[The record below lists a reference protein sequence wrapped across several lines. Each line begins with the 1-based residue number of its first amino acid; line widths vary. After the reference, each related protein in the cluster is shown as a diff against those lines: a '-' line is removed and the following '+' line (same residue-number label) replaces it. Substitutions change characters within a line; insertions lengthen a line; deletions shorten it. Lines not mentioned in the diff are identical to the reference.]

1 MDQLHTYLRL
11 ASVPSPTWPAL
22 YELGN
27 PQSKASLLGERIP
40 EGGFVSREVVKRRVV
55 YMSQLA
61 LCNCGSTFATIRGA
75 GSISAKLQ
83 YLCLCSFNINVASGT
98 VCSY

>member
-55 YMSQLA
+55 YMS
-61 LCNCGSTFATIRGA
+61 
-75 GSISAKLQ
+75 LQ

>member
-27 PQSKASLLGERIP
+27 PLRKASLLRERIP

-61 LCNCGSTFATIRGA
+61 LCNCGSTFATILNLRLVFKD
-75 GSISAKLQ
+75 SSSL
-83 YLCLCSFNINVASGT
+83 YINKVMFAR
-98 VCSY
+98 YKAY